1 VKITKVGDNSE
12 IPNQLHDK
20 DNGSYE
26 VKYQVEEECEV
37 KIDIFFQDDKGKM
50 VPLRGSP
57 YRASFSAKSA
67 AGVNNI
73 TGPAMEKHL
82 KSGLDELHN
91 FIVETTKG
99 AQTKDKNINDVKT
112 LISVKDY
119 VDSVYNKNDEI
130 ILKLDCLEEAL
141 RMFADKGHPKDG
153 QVKQS
158 KKLVDEFNNLKK
170 LAKDIRKEITPL
182 VQGEKDKTMN

>member
-1 VKITKVGDNSE
+1 
-12 IPNQLHDK
+12 
-20 DNGSYE
+20 
-26 VKYQVEEECEV
+26 
-37 KIDIFFQDDKGKM
+37 M

-57 YRASFSAKSA
+57 YRASFSGKSA

-73 TGPAMEKHL
+73 VGPAMEKYI
-82 KSGLDELHN
+82 KSSLEELHT
-91 FIVETTKG
+91 FILEATKG
-99 AQTKDKNINDVKT
+99 AQTKDKNIQDVKT

-130 ILKLDCLEEAL
+130 ILKLDCLEETL
-141 RMFADKGHPKDG
+141 KMFSERGHPKDA

-182 VQGEKDKTMN
+182 VQSEKEKTTN